1 VVSHGRSRRSIA
13 PAAHPARIEVAAQAR
28 RPAGPQIPMPEEK
41 TSADQDDR
49 HFANF

>member
-1 VVSHGRSRRSIA
+1 VVVA
-13 PAAHPARIEVAAQAR
+13 PRFGSAAAPARIEAALPAR
-28 RPAGPQIPMPEEK
+28 RPAGPQIPMPEDT